1 MWQLDDA
8 LFTVVWQVKIQEIKF
23 ITTKRAYNAK
33 FHDQVRFHKH
43 VPYLPTYNHI
53 HVYSI
58 MTSANSARFKL
69 FRNNSKDG
77 TLYIPISILKS
88 RVWIMCELGPV
99 ASWQQWV
106 NTGWYACFSV
116 PLVFDRANYAVA
128 HKWQHSHFVCMW
140 YWFNIHNQYRSNSFR
155 KQSWKGSI
163 KWICYLSGLFSYQVW
178 MSMRFNHGRVGI
190 IMGHF
195 RNKIASVML

>member
-1 MWQLDDA
+1 M
-8 LFTVVWQVKIQEIKF
+8 
-23 ITTKRAYNAK
+23 
-33 FHDQVRFHKH
+33 
-43 VPYLPTYNHI
+43 
-53 HVYSI
+53 
-58 MTSANSARFKL
+58 
-69 FRNNSKDG
+69 
-77 TLYIPISILKS
+77 S

-140 YWFNIHNQYRSNSFR
+140 YWFNIHNQYRFNSFR

-163 KWICYLSGLFSYQVW
+163 NWICYLSGLFSYQVW
-178 MSMRFNHGRVGI
+178 MSMRFNHGGVGI

-195 RNKIASVML
+195 RNKIASVMLQYSTHLPLDKMAAMSQTIFSDVFSRMIFFFILVRISPKFVHKGPIDNIPHWCR